1 MRSAWLAGI
10 EPEDREFL
18 LVLGAC
24 TFAYGLAVWGLSFV
38 PTPTHSSTDV
48 TSLPPRIAKLIM
60 EAPPTPRVALTPP
73 APAPTSPAPAAERP
87 EKAASKPKTEAKKA
101 APAREIPPP
110 SEPVQLSEEELQA
123 RAAAALEEARLRL
136 EAETAARREQDRA
149 VAKQSGLLKAL
160 ADAGGG
166 GGVGRGPAIDRVLG
180 DVSVLSNP
188 ALPPSGSAGSGAGLG
203 QGTGQ
208 GVGPGSGGTRLS
220 VDEIVAGLKGEGT
233 GEAVVLAG
241 RSTAQVS
248 SSLNVEE
255 ELLAKRSDVS
265 IHKMLKT
272 LDPWLKL
279 KYHAALKD
287 QPSLGDFL
295 SVGFTITAEGDVV
308 DCRVRESRLGYPP
321 LEAAILKRI
330 CLLKFQPLTQGIGE
344 VIDAT
349 YTIDFTRFT

>member
-1 MRSAWLAGI
+1 VRTTWLAGL

-38 PTPTHSSTDV
+38 PTPTRSSTDV

-60 EAPPTPRVALTPP
+60 EAPPPPRVALTPP
-73 APAPTSPAPAAERP
+73 APVPTAPAPAVERA
-87 EKAASKPKTEAKKA
+87 EKAPSTPKAKA
-101 APAREIPPP
+101 RAREAPPP
-110 SEPVQLSEEELQA
+110 PEPVQLSDEEMQA

-166 GGVGRGPAIDRVLG
+166 GGVGQGPAIDRVLG

-188 ALPPSGSAGSGAGLG
+188 ALAPSGSAGSGAGLG

-233 GEAVVLAG
+233 GEAVVLGGKGSA
-241 RSTAQVS
+241 RVA
-248 SSLNVEE
+248 SSLDVQQDLEVN
-255 ELLAKRSDVS
+255 RSPAS
-265 IHKMLKT
+265 IQKVLKS

-279 KYHAALKD
+279 KYHAALRD
-287 QPSLGDFL
+287 QPSLGDSL
-295 SVGFTITAEGDVV
+295 SVSFTITASGEVV
-308 DCRVRESRLGYPP
+308 ECRVEENRLGYPP
-321 LEAAILKRI
+321 LEELILKRI
-330 CLLKFQPLTQGIGE
+330 CLLKFPPLTGGVGQD
-344 VIDAT
+344 VTAVHP
-349 YTIDFTRFT
+349 IDFTGFR

>member
-1 MRSAWLAGI
+1 VA
-10 EPEDREFL
+10 
-18 LVLGAC
+18 
-24 TFAYGLAVWGLSFV
+24 
-38 PTPTHSSTDV
+38 
-48 TSLPPRIAKLIM
+48 SLPPRIAKLIM
-60 EAPPTPRVALTPP
+60 EAPPTPPVALRPPDIAATSSTP
-73 APAPTSPAPAAERP
+73 ATSP
-87 EKAASKPKTEAKKA
+87 EKVASKAKTEAK
-101 APAREIPPP
+101 PARVREAPPAP
-110 SEPVQLSEEELQA
+110 EPVRVSEEELQA

-160 ADAGGG
+160 AESGGG
-166 GGVGRGPAIDRVLG
+166 GGVGQGPAIDRVLG

-203 QGTGQ
+203 QGTGL

-241 RSTAQVS
+241 RSSANVN
-248 SSLNVEE
+248 SSLSVED
-255 ELLAKRSDVS
+255 ELLAKRSDES
-265 IHKMLKT
+265 IQKMLKT

-287 QPSLGDFL
+287 HPGLGDFL

-308 DCRVRESRLGYPP
+308 DCRVRETRLGYPP
-321 LEAAILKRI
+321 LEETILKRI
-330 CLLKFQPLTQGIGE
+330 CLLKFQPLTQGVGE

-349 YTIDFTRFT
+349 YTIDFTRFS

>member
-1 MRSAWLAGI
+1 MRNAWLSGL

-38 PTPTHSSTDV
+38 PTPTRSSTDV
-48 TSLPPRIAKLIM
+48 ASLPPRIAKLIM
-60 EAPPTPRVALTPP
+60 EAPPTTPVALKPPEPLGTLPAPVKEKAPSKARTGAKP
-73 APAPTSPAPAAERP
+73 APARQA
-87 EKAASKPKTEAKKA
+87 
-101 APAREIPPP
+101 PPP
-110 SEPVQLSEEELQA
+110 PEPVQLSEEEIQA

-136 EAETAARREQDRA
+136 EAETAARREHDRA

-160 ADAGGG
+160 ADSGGG
-166 GGVGRGPAIDRVLG
+166 GGVGQGPGIDRVLG

-188 ALPPSGSAGSGAGLG
+188 ALPPTGSAGSGAGLG

-220 VDEIVAGLKGEGT
+220 VDEIVGGLRGEGT

-241 RSTAQVS
+241 KASARVS
-248 SSLNVEE
+248 SALSVEE
-255 ELLAKRSDVS
+255 ELLAKRSDES
-265 IHKMLKT
+265 IQKMLKT

-287 QPSLGDFL
+287 HSHLGDFL
-295 SVGFTITAEGDVV
+295 SVGFTITADGDVV
-308 DCRVRESRLGYPP
+308 GCQVRESRLGYPP
-321 LEAAILKRI
+321 LEDAILKRI
-330 CLLKFQPLTQGIGE
+330 CLLKFQPLTQGVGE

-349 YTIDFTRFT
+349 YTIDFARFT